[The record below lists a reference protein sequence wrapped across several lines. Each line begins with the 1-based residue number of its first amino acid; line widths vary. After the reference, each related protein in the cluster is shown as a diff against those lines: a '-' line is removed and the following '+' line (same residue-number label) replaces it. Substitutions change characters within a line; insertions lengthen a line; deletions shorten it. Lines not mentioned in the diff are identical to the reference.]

1 MIFFDANSNK
11 LFTNLSN
18 SYPKQSFAQTKR
30 NGSFEIYVAIG
41 SIQVGTG
48 KIRVLGEEDYPFYTM
63 DVPLYRLVVADNLS
77 GESGMTSY
85 LVTRDAPVI
94 NVKGV
99 LNGKNYNI
107 INTAF
112 EPAIPQGSYYLR
124 ARGITQSE
132 VVWSALQS

>member
-1 MIFFDANSNK
+1 MPTQTNYSQIYQILIQNNLLLKQNETVHSRFMLRLVQSK
-11 LFTNLSN
+11 LERVKS
-18 SYPKQSFAQTKR
+18 
-30 NGSFEIYVAIG
+30 E
-41 SIQVGTG
+41 
-48 KIRVLGEEDYPFYTM
+48 VLGEEDYPFYTM